1 MNIKLLL
8 RALLFGLLGVLLL
21 YVWKNVLKN
30 ETISE
35 PVINQ
40 TTILKEIVSLGK
52 LELIKYNFKDIVEYE
67 KEATEYHVINKF
79 LPNAKAVLIVMGEAT
94 GCIDLTKISKSDIT
108 VKSDTLIIYL
118 PDPELCEYKINH
130 EKSKVYDVSNGYF
143 LEQGKMVDE
152 AYKAAEK
159 QIKNSALEMGILNGT
174 NSNAEK
180 ILKPLLEK
188 ISSKKVVLKQKISH
202 KIEEIKK

>member
-1 MNIKLLL
+1 MNIKLII

-21 YVWKNVLKN
+21 YVWKNVLKKDV
-30 ETISE
+30 ISE

-40 TTILKEIVSLGK
+40 TTILKEITTLGK
-52 LELIKYNFKDIVEYE
+52 LELVKYNFKDIVEYE
-67 KEATEYHVINKF
+67 KEATDYHMINKF

-94 GCIDLTKISKSDIT
+94 GCIDLMKISKSDI
-108 VKSDTLIIYL
+108 VIEKDTLIIYL
-118 PDPELCEYKINH
+118 PEPEICEYKINH

-159 QIKNSALEMGILNGT
+159 QIKNSALEMGILSQT
-174 NSNAEK
+174 TTNAEK

-188 ISSKKVVLKQKISH
+188 ISLKKVVLKQKLST
-202 KIEEIKK
+202 K

>member
-1 MNIKLLL
+1 MKIMNIKLII

-21 YVWKNVLKN
+21 YVWKNVLKKDV
-30 ETISE
+30 ISE

-40 TTILKEIVSLGK
+40 TTILKEITTLGK
-52 LELIKYNFKDIVEYE
+52 LELVKYNFKDIVEYE
-67 KEATEYHVINKF
+67 KEATDYHMINKF

-94 GCIDLTKISKSDIT
+94 GCIDLMKISKSDI
-108 VKSDTLIIYL
+108 VIEKDTLIIYL
-118 PDPELCEYKINH
+118 PEPEICEYKINH

-159 QIKNSALEMGILNGT
+159 QIKNSALEMGILSQT
-174 NSNAEK
+174 TTNAEK

-188 ISSKKVVLKQKISH
+188 ISLKKVVPNQKLST
-202 KIEEIKK
+202 K

>member
-1 MNIKLLL
+1 MKIMNIKLII

-21 YVWKNVLKN
+21 YVWKNVLKKDV
-30 ETISE
+30 ISE

-40 TTILKEIVSLGK
+40 TTILKEITTLGK
-52 LELIKYNFKDIVEYE
+52 LELVKYNFKDIVEYE
-67 KEATEYHVINKF
+67 KEATDYHMINKF

-94 GCIDLTKISKSDIT
+94 GCIDLMKISKSDI
-108 VKSDTLIIYL
+108 VIEKDTLIIYL
-118 PDPELCEYKINH
+118 PEPEICEYKINH

-159 QIKNSALEMGILNGT
+159 QIKNSALEMGILSQT
-174 NSNAEK
+174 TTNAEK

-188 ISSKKVVLKQKISH
+188 ISLKKVVLKQKLST
-202 KIEEIKK
+202 K